1 MKKDAVSCYELTIL
15 DESDTIIVTL
25 FSADC
30 HVYFKK
36 GCFICLSC
44 KCADRHCGKKDR
56 RGWRPRHPA
65 EHARYIHPAKKNSCR
80 QKCRGWHPRNPA
92 KYDTNL
98 VAL

>member
-1 MKKDAVSCYELTIL
+1 MKNDAVTCYELTIL

-44 KCADRHCGKKDR
+44 KCADLHCGKEGR

-65 EHARYIHPAKKNSCR
+65 ELARHRHPAKKI
-80 QKCRGWHPRNPA
+80 
-92 KYDTNL
+92 L
-98 VAL
+98 VVKNVGDGVLDIPQNMRDI